1 MSGTASNAI
10 IAVCCHYVSVSTA
23 CANRV
28 GRGGAD
34 TYIGDGV
41 SRHGGLSAARAK
53 SVVDLTRTRLIV
65 RLVLT
70 ISICLSVDIT
80 GTILSGRR
88 QTLNPHDDKGKLVGR
103 ILSIADRLFR
113 ELLPTV
119 PQDVLS
125 LDITMPQFKILL
137 VLYVG
142 GSTRMSDIAS
152 RLDVTL
158 PTATSLVDRLVEK
171 HYVAREDDPDDRR
184 VVLCHLSEQGEAAL
198 GRIWHLARARCHE
211 LLEAMDLSKLEMLAD
226 ALQSMYDVAVTEQ
239 AAANR

>member
-1 MSGTASNAI
+1 MSE
-10 IAVCCHYVSVSTA
+10 HE
-23 CANRV
+23 
-28 GRGGAD
+28 D
-34 TYIGDGV
+34 KD
-41 SRHGGLSAARAK
+41 
-53 SVVDLTRTRLIV
+53 
-65 RLVLT
+65 
-70 ISICLSVDIT
+70 
-80 GTILSGRR
+80 
-88 QTLNPHDDKGKLVGR
+88 NPIGR
-103 ILSIADRLFR
+103 ILSLADRLFR

-142 GSTRMSDIAS
+142 GSTRMSVIAS

-171 HYVAREDDPDDRR
+171 RYVAREDDPDDRR

-198 GRIWHLARARCHE
+198 GRIWHSARARCHE
-211 LLEAMDLSKLEMLAD
+211 LLEAMDIPKLEMFAD
-226 ALQSMYDVAVTEQ
+226 ALQSMYDVAITEQ